1 MEERERLE
9 VTSGCGW
16 RGKGGEREIR
26 GNFRVWMEG

>member
-16 RGKGGEREIR
+16 RGNGTLVRREIQ
-26 GNFRVWMEG
+26 GNFR